1 MLEARRIQS
10 CVVTGPTGAIG
21 VALCEL
27 LNRQGV
33 KVHAIVRPGT
43 ERSSSLS
50 HINGLHVVECDVSRL
65 NTLPTQ
71 VSSADAFFHLAWVKT
86 TGAGRNDMSA
96 QIRNI
101 QFTMDACQVAKEL
114 GCTVFVGAGSQAE
127 YGLVDCVLTANT
139 PCFPQNGYG
148 MAKLCAGQMS
158 RVECERLGIDH
169 VWPRIL
175 SVYGP
180 HDGRD
185 SMVMSVIYKLIDG
198 EKPSLTRGE
207 QIWDYLYEEDAS
219 EALYRLALYGR
230 GGSVYPVGSGTARP
244 LRKYIESIRDTMGSS
259 LDLGFG
265 EIPYGLNQVMYL
277 RADITDLQRDTGFA
291 PRISFDEGI
300 ARTIS
305 YVRGYEGGT

>member
-1 MLEARRIQS
+1 
-10 CVVTGPTGAIG
+10 
-21 VALCEL
+21 
-27 LNRQGV
+27 
-33 KVHAIVRPGT
+33 
-43 ERSSSLS
+43 
-50 HINGLHVVECDVSRL
+50 
-65 NTLPTQ
+65 LPTQ

-139 PCFPQNGYG
+139 PCFPQSGYG

-185 SMVMSVIYKLIDG
+185 SMVMSVINKLIDG

-207 QIWDYLYEEDAS
+207 QIWDYLYEGDAS

-230 GGSVYPVGSGTARP
+230 GGSVYPLGSGTARP